1 MKLSRRM
8 LLLSSVQIIP
18 DVILL
23 EDHLRELVVSTN
35 LAVNHVNFVGDE
47 SEVEFVEL
55 LEQSQ
60 QPFEPNQKIL

>member
-1 MKLSRRM
+1 MLRSDFLQTMKLSRRL

-35 LAVNHVNFVGDE
+35 LAINHVDFVGDK

-55 LEQSQ
+55 
-60 QPFEPNQKIL
+60 